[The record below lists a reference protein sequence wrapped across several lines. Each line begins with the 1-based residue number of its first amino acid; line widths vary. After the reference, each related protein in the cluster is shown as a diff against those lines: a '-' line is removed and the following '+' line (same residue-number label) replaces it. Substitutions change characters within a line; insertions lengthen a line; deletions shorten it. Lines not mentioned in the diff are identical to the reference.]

1 VLDAGPTVPARTTA
15 SASEVR
21 RLIASVGVS
30 ALGTW
35 SYNVGIAVYAY
46 QETGSTAW
54 VAVATAG
61 RYVPALV
68 ITSLGSRWADRL
80 PRRVVAVS
88 ADAFCAAVMVALTL
102 VAFHH
107 GSIVLAIA
115 LAALSSGVAR
125 IQSAAALASA
135 ADLVPESRLA
145 RTAAAM
151 STTEAVATAAGPA
164 LASLVLAFAPPAT
177 LFALNGVTFLVSAV
191 LVASV
196 TSMARTAPR
205 GRDATPSGGETAVD
219 YDEVRRLVHPLL
231 AVRTIAAVVYGM
243 DVVLLAVVAT
253 NQLRQGTS
261 GYGWLLAA
269 AGAGGLLAAAWLG
282 SRGDAGR
289 SAIRSTLGIALYSL
303 PLLAFI
309 ASPALPGSLA
319 VQVLRGAGCV
329 LVTATVVVGLQ
340 TTVPS
345 GASGRIFG
353 LSHALVMVGTSVGAL
368 ITPLLLGACG
378 LDTTLAVAAVLP
390 VVATLALLPWLRRF
404 ERTGAAAMAE
414 LEPRVAVL
422 RNLTLF
428 QDASRSTLY
437 SVADAVE
444 DTTCA
449 AGHSVV
455 VQGEPSDALYVLV
468 SGSVEVVID
477 APHGRTSLRV
487 MEAPTYFGEI
497 GLIHRVNRTATV
509 IAREPCTLWRVP
521 ASAFLDAAGQAG
533 LSGALTDGVRVRLD
547 AGSFAS
553 T

>member
-1 VLDAGPTVPARTTA
+1 MLDAGPSVPARTTA
-15 SASEVR
+15 SSADVR
-21 RLIASVGVS
+21 RLVASVGIS

-61 RYVPALV
+61 RYVPAML
-68 ITSLGSRWADRL
+68 ITSVGSRWADRL
-80 PRRVVAVS
+80 PRRLVAVS
-88 ADAFCAAVMVALTL
+88 ADLFCALVMVALTV
-102 VAFHH
+102 VAVEH
-107 GSIVLAIA
+107 GPIVLAIA

-125 IQSAAALASA
+125 IQSSAALASA

-145 RTAAAM
+145 RTAAAL
-151 STTEAVATAAGPA
+151 STTEAVSTAAGPA

-177 LFALNGVTFLVSAV
+177 LFALNGVTFGISAV
-191 LVASV
+191 LIASV
-196 TSMARTAPR
+196 TSMASSRPR
-205 GRDATPSGGETAVD
+205 ASATTTDTGTTEVD
-219 YDEVRRLVHPLL
+219 YDAVRRVVRPLL
-231 AVRTIAAVVYGM
+231 AVRTIAAVVYGV

-269 AGAGGLLAAAWLG
+269 AGLGGLLVAGWLG

-303 PLLAFI
+303 PLLAFV

-319 VQVLRGAGCV
+319 VQILRGVGCV

-353 LSHALVMVGTSVGAL
+353 LSHALVMIGTSVGAFV
-368 ITPLLLGACG
+368 TPLLLGTWG
-378 LDTTLAVAAVLP
+378 LDTTLVVAAILP
-390 VVATLALLPWLRRF
+390 FAATVVLLPSLRRF
-404 ERTGAAAMAE
+404 ERTGSAAMAE

-428 QDASRSTLY
+428 YDASRSTLY
-437 SVADAVE
+437 SVADSVE
-444 DTTCA
+444 ETTCL
-449 AGHSVV
+449 AGHHIV
-455 VQGEPSDALYVLV
+455 VQGQRSDALYVLV
-468 SGSVEVVID
+468 SGSVEVVLD
-477 APHGRTSLRV
+477 SSQGRASLRV

-509 IAREPCTLWRVP
+509 LAREPCELWRVP

>member
-1 VLDAGPTVPARTTA
+1 MLDAGRTVPVRTTA
-15 SASEVR
+15 STSDVR
-21 RLIASVGVS
+21 RLVTSVGVS

-88 ADAFCAAVMVALTL
+88 ADLFCALVMVALTV
-102 VAFHH
+102 VAVRH
-107 GSIVLAIA
+107 GPIVLAIA

-145 RTAAAM
+145 RTATAL
-151 STTEAVATAAGPA
+151 STTEAVATAVGPA
-164 LASLVLAFAPPAT
+164 LASLVLAFAPPAA
-177 LFALNGVTFLVSAV
+177 LFALNGVTFCLSG
-191 LVASV
+191 LLIASIR
-196 TSMARTAPR
+196 SMSRAARWPSRADR
-205 GRDATPSGGETAVD
+205 GADRSSVD
-219 YDEVRRLVHPLL
+219 YDAVRRLVWPLL

-253 NQLRQGTS
+253 HQLRQGTG

-269 AGAGGLLAAAWLG
+269 AGAGGLLAAGWLG

-289 SAIRSTLGIALYSL
+289 SALRSALGVALYSV
-303 PLLAFI
+303 PLIVFVL
-309 ASPALPGSLA
+309 SPALPGSLA
-319 VQVLRGAGCV
+319 VEVVRGIGAV

-340 TTVPS
+340 STVPS
-345 GASGRIFG
+345 GAAGRIFG
-353 LSHALVMVGTSVGAL
+353 LSHALVMAGTSVGAL
-368 ITPLLLGACG
+368 MTPVVLGAVG
-378 LDTTLAVAAVLP
+378 LDITLVLATLLP
-390 VVATLALLPWLRRF
+390 FATTLALLPSLRRF

-437 SVADAVE
+437 SVADSVE
-444 DTTCA
+444 ETTCA
-449 AGHSVV
+449 AGHEIV

-468 SGSVEVVID
+468 SGRVEVVLD
-477 APHGRTSLRV
+477 SAQGRTTLRV
-487 MEAPTYFGEI
+487 MEAASYFGEI
-497 GLIHRVNRTATV
+497 GLVRRVNRTATV
-509 IAREPCTLWRVP
+509 IAAEPCTLWRIP
-521 ASAFLDAAGQAG
+521 ASAFLDAASQAG

-547 AGSFAS
+547 AGSFAG